1 MSLRMTDSD
10 ILYLIASNP
19 AECEAKW
26 NIEFSVKEKQCLEE
40 YLQTYKKFSSLC
52 WKLSFYRGSVNLSM
66 ENNEDTIEYVKLCQE
81 SDLIKE
87 EIDRLVKTPTLQ
99 KVLSYREA
107 YFQRP
112 IDIPDLPK
120 DVQNEIDEKAKAA
133 KLDISREEVKPK
145 YKISE
150 DALWLIVPFLI
161 QAVLFFIA
169 IADLPYAFYSVLRV
183 ETFFLLGFVCFA
195 CFCDIDNRWTE
206 GALTFFIVLI
216 FNPIFPFYSD
226 KDTWVVIDACCGIVL
241 LLLCL
246 YVVFKDIKRNKR

>member
-1 MSLRMTDSD
+1 MSFRMTDSD
-10 ILYLIASNP
+10 ILYSIASNP

-66 ENNEDTIEYVKLCQE
+66 ENNEYTIEYVKLCQE
-81 SDLIKE
+81 SDLIQE
-87 EIDRLVKTPTLQ
+87 EIDRLVKTPALQ
-99 KVLSYREA
+99 KVLRYREA

-120 DVQNEIDEKAKAA
+120 DVQKEIDEKAKAA
-133 KLDISREEVKPK
+133 KLAISREEVKPK
-145 YKISE
+145 YKISA

-161 QAVLFFIA
+161 QAVMFFIA
-169 IADLPYAFYSVLRV
+169 IADLPYAFYGFLRV
-183 ETFFLLGFVCFA
+183 ETFLLLGFICFA
-195 CFCDIDNRWTE
+195 CFCDHRWVE
-206 GALTFFIVLI
+206 GVLTFFIVII
-216 FNPIFPFYSD
+216 FNPVCPIYSY

-241 LLLCL
+241 FLLCL
-246 YVVFKDIKRNKR
+246 YVVIKDIKRNKRQ